1 MSFSNIIDEFSVCGM
16 CNNATNL
23 SNIFGHVE
31 CKHFGRLTKTRRDCR
46 FCAQK
51 TDVEPGL
58 YSLVRDVGKNETV
71 EVYHEVTAN
80 GTHVRAR
87 HDSQYVGLK
96 VNDLPIG
103 QYLKPLWFM
112 ASG

>member
-1 MSFSNIIDEFSVCGM
+1 MSFTEKADEFTVCGM
-16 CNNATNL
+16 CSNAANL
-23 SNIFGHVE
+23 SNSSGHVE
-31 CKHFGRLTKTRRDCR
+31 CKHFGRLTKTRTDCR

-58 YSLVRDVGKNETV
+58 YSLVREAGKNETV

-80 GTHVRAR
+80 GTRIRAR
-87 HDSQYVGLK
+87 HDSQYVGFK

-103 QYLKPLWFM
+103 QYLKPLEFM
-112 ASG
+112 AAG